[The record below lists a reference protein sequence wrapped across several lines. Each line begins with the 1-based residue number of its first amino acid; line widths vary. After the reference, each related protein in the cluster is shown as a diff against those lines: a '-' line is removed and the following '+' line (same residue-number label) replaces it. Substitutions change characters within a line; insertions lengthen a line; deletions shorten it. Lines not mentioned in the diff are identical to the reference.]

1 MNTTTTTQ
9 QSHPQVALMRE
20 VMITRTD
27 IILNAL
33 YLHRRVTELVRAHG
47 NTMGTRALKRARLV
61 VSIAGCCARRTC
73 LSSGNALD
81 KVDMQGAWLSNPDAA
96 DDARKFLDS
105 VPHLRARL
113 KAGEAICKELI
124 TQRERNRS
132 HSWLAKVFQSRL
144 ESGKIDAAT
153 DNLLR
158 DTLDTNHAL
167 SSMVRVEHEAW
178 EHVIEPH
185 TPCRCCSEL
194 DYTTGQPMVY
204 GVAIELTLITLKV
217 LHSLRFADSFW
228 NQILCHHAEPQT
240 VSASKHLALA
250 HMDKY
255 LPNARA
261 RTQNR
266 PLKVVMSMPT
276 TPDDIRRKADITKDF
291 LMTQRYR

>member
-1 MNTTTTTQ
+1 MSTITAAQ

-20 VMITRTD
+20 VMVARTD

-33 YLHRRVTELVRAHG
+33 HLHRQATELVRAHG
-47 NTMGTRALKRARLV
+47 NTMGTRALKRAHLV
-61 VSIAGCCARRTC
+61 VVIAGYCARRTC
-73 LSSGNALD
+73 LSSSNALD
-81 KVDMQGAWLSNPDAA
+81 KVDMQGDWLSNPGAA

-105 VPHLRARL
+105 VPNIRARL

-124 TQRERNRS
+124 AQCARNS
-132 HSWLAKVFQSRL
+132 PHSWLTKVFQSQL
-144 ESGKIDAAT
+144 KGGKIDATT
-153 DNLLR
+153 DKLLR
-158 DTLDTNHAL
+158 DTLDMYHPL
-167 SSMVRVEHEAW
+167 SSLVRVEHEAW
-178 EHVIEPH
+178 EHVTEPH
-185 TPCRCCSEL
+185 KACRSCSEL
-194 DYTTGQPMVY
+194 DRATGQPLTY
-204 GVAIELTLITLKV
+204 GIAIETSLITLNA
-217 LHSLRFADSFW
+217 LHSLRFADTFW
-228 NQILCHHAEPQT
+228 SQILRHHAEPQT